1 MGSTIIRFFKT
12 PAGIGVMFLAGVL
25 VVYTIFRSGASA
37 KPVDSS
43 GTKNI
48 YVQKTPEVK
57 IDDDLPEL
65 EKQADSVPEK
75 KEAKSIIRGK
85 TRKRYRRTTKQPVI
99 LPINLYTSKPSSNEI
114 NPENFAPFGR
124 LVKCQLV
131 VTIDSSRIDTPII
144 AMVLEDLIHNGV
156 CIIPA
161 GTELHGTASGGN
173 MRDRIASD
181 GSWKFVWRTRTGD
194 NGLELEV
201 KGLALDMEHAIDRN
215 HWGITDGSAGLK
227 GRVINTTD
235 WAQLMAVAATF
246 VSGIGEGLAQ
256 QIYTTDGTTSQ
267 YAYGGTFNDALGKGL
282 EKAANL
288 YAQQMLK
295 TITRDGVFVRV
306 PAGKQFY
313 LYIQQTINLDD
324 AAIGGNKI
332 KNSEFLSTAN
342 RRQRSLRSFRT
353 GTIRRRQ

>member
-1 MGSTIIRFFKT
+1 MGSTIFKFIKT
-12 PAGIGVMFLAGVL
+12 PAGYGIMFLIAVL
-25 VVYTIFRSGASA
+25 VIFIIMKSRKPA
-37 KPVDSS
+37 KTPDPD
-43 GTKNI
+43 GTKKI
-48 YVQKTPEVK
+48 YVQDTPEVK

-65 EKQADSVPEK
+65 ETPEK
-75 KEAKSIIRGK
+75 KSPDKPKKVSMKS
-85 TRKRYRRTTKQPVI
+85 TKRYYRHISRPVI
-99 LPINLYTSKPSSNEI
+99 LPIDLYTSKTSKSEI
-114 NPENFAPFGR
+114 NPENYAPFGR

-144 AMVLEDLIHNGV
+144 AMVLEDLDHNGV

-161 GTELHGTASGGN
+161 GTEVHGTASGGN

-215 HWGITDGSAGLK
+215 QWGITDGSAGLK

-246 VSGIGEGLAQ
+246 VSGLGEGMAQ
-256 QIYTTDGTTSQ
+256 QIYTTDGATSQ
-267 YAYGGTFNDALGKGL
+267 YSYGGTFNDALGKGL

-288 YAQQMLK
+288 YAQQMLQ

-324 AAIGGNKI
+324 AVIGGSKI
-332 KNSEFLSTAN
+332 KNTEFLTPGNRSRRST
-342 RRQRSLRSFRT
+342 RTLRSGVT
-353 GTIRRRQ
+353 RRR